1 MGVAHRVVVVAW
13 VAVLGAC
20 GAGAHEGRLGS
31 VGGPDA
37 PDLAGGDS
45 GADVVGETSTSGE
58 DSGTSQDTRTSIE
71 DTSTSIE
78 DTSTS
83 TEDSG
88 ASTEDTNT
96 SLEDTGLDDTRLE
109 DTNVED
115 TNVGDT
121 NVGDTNV
128 DDTSL
133 EDAGPS
139 VDDTSLEDTS
149 VEEVADAHDSAELSP
164 ADEDALH
171 AWPYLMW
178 VTRTAVSVR
187 WETKTPVVGRVDF
200 GASEAL
206 GRTIE
211 EASARTTHELR
222 LTGLEPDTE
231 YHYRVVYDDGAL
243 PTRRFRTAPPDDS
256 DAPFRF
262 IVWGDNQDGPATF
275 DDLVSIM
282 YELEPRFA
290 VSVGDCVQNG
300 TRGEYR
306 SQLFSPMAGFAD
318 EVPFLVAAG
327 NHERYSD
334 PDANLFS
341 EYFSQPGDEH
351 CFGWRY
357 GGLFV
362 LFIDTDLPLD
372 GENGQRECIETAL
385 SSEAARTARIQAAA
399 FHKPPR
405 VEWWFGGLLAFPDS
419 MEAPW
424 VREELEPLLESYGVD
439 VVFNGHNHLYA
450 HTPET
455 PGGITWIT
463 TGGGGGR
470 IDNRGLFDVWRVGT
484 WPQIETTLH
493 VHHFIVATMEGDE
506 LLLEAIDLDGEIIH
520 RVWVWGD

>member
-1 MGVAHRVVVVAW
+1 VIVVASL
-13 VAVLGAC
+13 VVLGAC
-20 GAGAHEGRLGS
+20 GADANEGRLGA
-31 VGGPDA
+31 VGGPDV
-37 PDLAGGDS
+37 PDIAGGDVDA
-45 GADVVGETSTSGE
+45 GGDAGVEDVRHEDTSHEDSSQDASHEDASTSV
-58 DSGTSQDTRTSIE
+58 E
-71 DTSTSIE
+71 DTSTSAE

-83 TEDSG
+83 V
-88 ASTEDTNT
+88 EDTNV
-96 SLEDTGLDDTRLE
+96 EDTSVEDTSVGDTSTSVE

-115 TNVGDT
+115 TNV
-121 NVGDTNV
+121 
-128 DDTSL
+128 
-133 EDAGPS
+133 
-139 VDDTSLEDTS
+139 EDTS
-149 VEEVADAHDSAELSP
+149 VGDTSVEDGDAATDPEELPP
-164 ADEDALH
+164 ADEDELLAP
-171 AWPYLMW
+171 PYLMW
-178 VTRTAVSVR
+178 VTPTAVSVR
-187 WETKTPVVGRVDF
+187 WETKTPLVGRVDF
-200 GASEAL
+200 GRSDAVE
-206 GRTIE
+206 RTIE
-211 EASARTTHELR
+211 ESSARTTHELR
-222 LTGLEPDTE
+222 LTDLAPGTE
-231 YHYRVVYDDGAL
+231 HHYRVVYDGGAL
-243 PTRRFRTAPPDDS
+243 PVRRFHTAPPEDS
-256 DAPFRF
+256 VAPFRF

-306 SQLFSPMAGFAD
+306 SQLFGPMAGFSD

-362 LFIDTDLPLD
+362 VFIDTDLPLD
-372 GENGQRECIETAL
+372 GDDGQRECIEAAL
-385 SSEAARTARIQAAA
+385 SSEAARTAKIQAAA

-424 VREELEPLLESYGVD
+424 VREELEPLLESHGVD

-455 PGGITWIT
+455 AGGITWIT

-470 IDNRGLFDVWRVGT
+470 IDNRGLFDVWRVGN

-493 VHHFIVATMEGDE
+493 VHHFIIATMEGDE
-506 LLLEAIDLDGEIIH
+506 LLLEAIDLDGEVIH